1 MRLPNDVARPRK
13 HGCTSKW
20 NRYALA
26 NRDPRALFHLP
37 GDLEK
42 KYRDLL
48 FLLARY
54 HFEVR
59 HFASTRRR
67 VVLACGLGLGLMAQH
82 ASALFV
88 VNQPWI
94 RPARQAHATEAY
106 MNLTSTDGATLVGV
120 MSTAAASAAILA
132 PGQTTGGVD
141 RLPLPAQNVVALAP
155 KGYRIVLRRLVRTL
169 KLGARVPLT
178 LTIEAADGSRQTV
191 GVDAEVRLHSPI
203 DDEMHAH
210 KHAH

>member
-1 MRLPNDVARPRK
+1 MRPPNDVAWPRK
-13 HGCTSKW
+13 HGCTPKW
-20 NRYALA
+20 NRCGSA
-26 NRDPRALFHLP
+26 NRYPRALFHLP
-37 GDLEK
+37 GNLEK

-48 FLLARY
+48 FLRTRY
-54 HFEVR
+54 HFEMR
-59 HFASTRRR
+59 LFASTSRR
-67 VVLACGLGLGLMAQH
+67 VVLACGIGMGTMAQH

-94 RPARQAHATEAY
+94 LPAQQAQATEAY
-106 MNLTSTDGATLVGV
+106 MNLTSTDGASLVGV
-120 MSTAAASAAILA
+120 VSAAAASAAILA
-132 PGQTTGGVD
+132 PGQTRGAVD
-141 RLPLPAQNVVALAP
+141 RLPLPAQKVVALAP
-155 KGYRIVLRRLVRTL
+155 EGYRIVLRRLVHTL
-169 KLGARVPLT
+169 KVGARVPLT